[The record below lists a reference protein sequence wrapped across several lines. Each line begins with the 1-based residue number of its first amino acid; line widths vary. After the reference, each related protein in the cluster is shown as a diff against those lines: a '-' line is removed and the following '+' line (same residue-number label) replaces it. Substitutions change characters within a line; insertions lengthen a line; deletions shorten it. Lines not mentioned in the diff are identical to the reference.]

1 MRFRVL
7 VYPEITLNY
16 ILFPVFDH
24 RFLII
29 TCTRN
34 AEIKIVNLHIFAW
47 HKTWYLI
54 TSNNCILLTIFNLFV
69 LYGDEDNAFKL
80 LLVIKT
86 ILDELIV
93 SRRGFRQV
101 NLHGIVKED
110 AGFALRSK
118 FLREPVR
125 FHVQLKVHK
134 IRNLSTCKAMVLI
147 LLEEVGEHKCI
158 K

>member
-1 MRFRVL
+1 M
-7 VYPEITLNY
+7 
-16 ILFPVFDH
+16 
-24 RFLII
+24 
-29 TCTRN
+29 
-34 AEIKIVNLHIFAW
+34 
-47 HKTWYLI
+47 
-54 TSNNCILLTIFNLFV
+54 
-69 LYGDEDNAFKL
+69 LYRDEDNAFKL

-93 SRRGFRQV
+93 PRRRFRQV
-101 NLHGIVKED
+101 NLHCIVKED
-110 AGFALRSK
+110 AGFALPN